1 MLWFE
6 NKISW
11 DETLKE
17 DTEKKVLLNRKLL
30 KKVSWVNKQFLTFLK
45 KIITFIKTVLISK
58 NALIVKV
65 TRTRL
70 VSLLEFLHSHILSQY
85 SSLVDIIVYD
95 NPTVSY
101 RFTVIYNLLSTTFN
115 ARLSVA
121 VYTTQSLEVPSVCS
135 IYPSAGWL
143 EREAWDLY
151 GVFFINH
158 PDLRKILTD
167 YGFNHHPLR
176 KDFPLSGYKEISYS
190 EKEKRI
196 LHSSLE
202 ITQAYR
208 TFSFNN
214 KWL

>member
-1 MLWFE
+1 
-6 NKISW
+6 
-11 DETLKE
+11 
-17 DTEKKVLLNRKLL
+17 L

-143 EREAWDLY
+143 EREA
-151 GVFFINH
+151 
-158 PDLRKILTD
+158 
-167 YGFNHHPLR
+167 
-176 KDFPLSGYKEISYS
+176 
-190 EKEKRI
+190 
-196 LHSSLE
+196 
-202 ITQAYR
+202 
-208 TFSFNN
+208 
-214 KWL
+214 